1 MDMQNTILELASPYL
16 EAGLID
22 GIRISTRPDYISE
35 EILDN
40 LQDKGVTTIELGI
53 QSTDP
58 IVLEA
63 SERGYRY
70 EQILDSIVNLMK
82 YDFQVGLQMM
92 TGLPYDTRLKS
103 IKTALDFVAIKP
115 SFVRIYPTLVVRGA
129 TLEEQFTQGE
139 YSPLSLDDAVEWI
152 RDIKIVF
159 EHHNIN
165 VIRIGLQA
173 QEGFNKGQDLIGG
186 PYHPAFGEMVESSI
200 YRVWMSDIIQSLL
213 DYESMAPASPIA
225 FRVHP
230 SRLSQAIGQKKYN
243 ILYLSKIFPNYKVS
257 IEQNNL
263 VEIGDMAVF
272 TDQTQLLYSR
282 KSFIS
287 QRYEGIVQE
296 MTN

>member
-1 MDMQNTILELASPYL
+1 MDQ
-16 EAGLID
+16 GH
-22 GIRISTRPDYISE
+22 
-35 EILDN
+35 
-40 LQDKGVTTIELGI
+40 K
-53 QSTDP
+53 
-58 IVLEA
+58 
-63 SERGYRY
+63 
-70 EQILDSIVNLMK
+70 DS
-82 YDFQVGLQMM
+82 
-92 TGLPYDTRLKS
+92 
-103 IKTALDFVAIKP
+103 
-115 SFVRIYPTLVVRGA
+115 
-129 TLEEQFTQGE
+129 
-139 YSPLSLDDAVEWI
+139 
-152 RDIKIVF
+152 F

-173 QEGFNKGQDLIGG
+173 QEGFNKGQDLIDG

-200 YRVWMSDIIQSLL
+200 YRVCMSDIIQSLL